1 MLRSIGMAA
10 ALAAS
15 VGMAVPAEAQWR
27 GHRPYRHHRGGGIDG
42 GGLLLGALLAG
53 GVIAVASAASQAN
66 RRRDLPP
73 PPPAEPLPRGWEDAD
88 GPDGSFDGRYD
99 AIEDEADRAAPTS
112 AEDAAADACAAAAEA
127 EGRRIARRAT
137 VSAVTGV
144 DRAGAGWF
152 VAGTI
157 ALSDGYRDAGTER
170 RFRCNVTDGQAPD
183 VRIDGGALAQ
193 R

>member
-1 MLRSIGMAA
+1 MAA

-15 VGMAVPAEAQWR
+15 VGLAVPAEAQWR
-27 GHRPYRHHRGGGIDG
+27 GHRPYRHHHRGGGIDG
-42 GGLLLGALLAG
+42 GDVLLGALLAG
-53 GVIAVASAASQAN
+53 GVIAAVSAVSQAN

-73 PPPAEPLPRGWEDAD
+73 PPAERLPRGWEAPA

-99 AIEDEADRAAPTS
+99 ATEDEADAAS
-112 AEDAAADACAAAAEA
+112 SDDEDAAADTCAEAAEA

-137 VSAVTGV
+137 VSAVTDV
-144 DRAGAGWF
+144 DRAGEGWF

-157 ALSDGYRDAGTER
+157 ALSDGFRDAGTER

-183 VRIDGGALAQ
+183 VRIDGGVLAQ